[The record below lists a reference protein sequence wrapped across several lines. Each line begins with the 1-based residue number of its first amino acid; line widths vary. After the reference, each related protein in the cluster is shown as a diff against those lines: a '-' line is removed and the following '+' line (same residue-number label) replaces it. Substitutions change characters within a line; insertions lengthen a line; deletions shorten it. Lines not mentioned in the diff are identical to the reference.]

1 METGQDNHESE
12 LDLPLWSV
20 VSFDKLEGSNLTYAT
35 AYNLL
40 EELDSRKV
48 AGLCL
53 VTDEAAS
60 RFVMRKPAR

>member
-1 METGQDNHESE
+1 MENGQDNHESE

-20 VSFDKLEGSNLTYAT
+20 VSFDKLEGANLTYAT

-40 EELDSRKV
+40 EDLDSRKV

-60 RFVMRKPAR
+60 RFR